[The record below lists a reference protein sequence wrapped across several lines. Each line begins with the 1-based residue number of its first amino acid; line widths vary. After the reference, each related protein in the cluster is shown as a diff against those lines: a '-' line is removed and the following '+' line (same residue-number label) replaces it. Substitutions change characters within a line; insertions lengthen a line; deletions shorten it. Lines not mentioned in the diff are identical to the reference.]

1 MSSNIT
7 IERTCE
13 FCGQKFTARTLFT
26 RYCSKPCNNRH
37 YKQLSK
43 EKKSKILGIQLTT
56 TETSPTEILINTS
69 QDYFEVHEAARI
81 MRISIRT
88 LYRLIAMKKLKKKK
102 ILSRTVILKEDIK
115 MFFAI
120 Q

>member
-1 MSSNIT
+1 MNASANSAARN
-7 IERTCE
+7 
-13 FCGQKFTARTLFT
+13 FTTRTLFT

-43 EKKSKILGIQLTT
+43 EKKSNILNTQLTAVA
-56 TETSPTEILINTS
+56 TSPTEILVNTS
-69 QDYFEVHEAARI
+69 QEYFEIHEAAQI
-81 MRISIRT
+81 MRISTRT